1 MTTIL
6 TMKTETQP
14 FHVVICGGGLAGLT
28 LALQLK
34 GLQSDLEITVLEKT
48 TRPLP
53 DAAHKVGESTVEIGA
68 HYFGEVLNLK
78 TYLQK
83 EQLPK
88 LGLRYFYG
96 SGKLPLE
103 TRPELGPSM
112 YSPVP
117 SYQLDRGTLETDL
130 RQMAQDTGVNLLE
143 GASLDGIE
151 FSENGDKHM
160 VTYSSNGNTETIA
173 TNWVVDAMGR
183 RRYLQTKLGLKKE
196 SPHTASSVWF
206 RMEGKVSVNDLVP
219 ASNTAWHQRNIEDRY
234 YSTNHLM
241 GHGYWVWLI
250 PLASGNTSIGIV
262 TQNDIHDFAAYSR
275 SYQTSL
281 HWLQEHEPFLAK
293 HLAGKEPLDFRKIKN
308 YSYGSE
314 QLFSENRWTCVGEA
328 GVFSDPFYSPGSD
341 MIALTN
347 TYTCNLILADVAGE
361 LTKEKVDLLN
371 NEVLNIRFPDQLS
384 YFIDGYHTFGN
395 TQIAATKFLWD
406 TIYYWRVYSHPFLCG
421 FLDDFEFIKMYAEKV
436 KQLSV
441 INIEIQSE
449 FRKWAEQT
457 ESENHFTFC
466 DLAQKRLFIESAIGL
481 MTRPKKEN
489 YHHYLD
495 EQILFF
501 TEMSL
506 ALKAKAEHGTE
517 QICFAPFRSFFGPIT
532 EKQKRKNRINKRIAQ
547 IGNGAFLY
555 AFRATYLRY
564 FVANKPAVRLRGM
577 LRMLYS
583 E

>member
-1 MTTIL
+1 
-6 TMKTETQP
+6 MKNKKQP

-34 GLQSDLEITVLEKT
+34 QLESTIEVTVLEKT
-48 TRPLP
+48 TRPLAG
-53 DAAHKVGESTVEIGA
+53 AAHKVGESTVEIGA
-68 HYFGEVLNLK
+68 HYLGEVLGLK
-78 TYLQK
+78 NYLK
-83 EQLPK
+83 EKQLPK

-103 TRPELGPSM
+103 DRPEVGPSM

-117 SYQLDRGTLETDL
+117 SYQLNRGTLETDL
-130 RQMAQDTGVNLLE
+130 REMVLNAGVNLLE
-143 GASLDGIE
+143 GTSLDEIK
-151 FSENGDKHM
+151 FSETGENHT
-160 VTYSSNGNTETIA
+160 VQYSINGNPESIA
-173 TNWVVDAMGR
+173 ANWVVDAMGR

-196 SPHTASSVWF
+196 SPHSASAVWF

-219 ASNTAWHQRNIEDRY
+219 ASNTEWHQRNIEDRY

-275 SYQTSL
+275 SHETSFA
-281 HWLQEHEPFLAK
+281 WLQEYEPILAK
-293 HLAGKEPLDFRKIKN
+293 HLDGKEPIDFRKIKN
-308 YSYGSE
+308 YSYGSK
-314 QLFSENRWTCVGEA
+314 QLFSEKRWACVGEA

-341 MIALTN
+341 MIALSN
-347 TYTCNLILADVAGE
+347 TYTTNLILADIAGK

-371 NEVLNIRFPDQLS
+371 NEILNIRFPDQLS
-384 YFIDGYHTFGN
+384 YFVEGYHTFGN
-395 TQIAATKFLWD
+395 TQVAATKFLWD

-421 FLDDFEFIKMYAEKV
+421 FLTDFDFIKLYSEKLE
-436 KQLSV
+436 KLST
-441 INIEIQSE
+441 INKELQSE
-449 FRKWAEQT
+449 LRKWAEQT
-457 ESENHFTFC
+457 ESENHFAFC

-481 MTRPKKEN
+481 MTRPNIET
-489 YHHYLD
+489 YSQYLD
-495 EQILFF
+495 EQIKFF

-506 ALKAKAEHGTE
+506 ALKAKTEDGSE
-517 QICFAPFRSFFGPIT
+517 QIGFAPFRSFYSSISKK
-532 EKQKRKNRINKRIAQ
+532 EKRKNSINKRIAR

-555 AFRATYLRY
+555 GFRSTYLKY
-564 FVANKPAVRLRGM
+564 FVAKKPKVRLSGI
-577 LRMLYS
+577 LKMLYS

>member
-1 MTTIL
+1 MK
-6 TMKTETQP
+6 KTETQP
-14 FHVVICGGGLAGLT
+14 FHIVICGGGLAGLT

-34 GLQSDLEITVLEKT
+34 GLQADLLVTVLEKT
-48 TRPLP
+48 ARPLP

-68 HYFGEVLNLK
+68 HYFGEILHLK
-78 TYLQK
+78 TYLEK

-130 RQMAQDTGVNLLE
+130 RQMVLDAGVNLLE
-143 GASLDGIE
+143 GASLEGIDLQ
-151 FSENGDKHM
+151 ENGEKHS
-160 VTYSSNGNTETIA
+160 VSYSLNGNTETIA
-173 TNWVVDAMGR
+173 ANWVVDAMGR

-196 SPHTASSVWF
+196 SSHAASSVWF
-206 RMEGKVSVNDLVP
+206 RLEGKVSVNDLVP
-219 ASNTAWHQRNIEDRY
+219 PSNPEWHQRNIENRY

-250 PLASGNTSIGIV
+250 PLASGNTSVGIV
-262 TQNDIHDFAAYSR
+262 TQNAIHDFAAYSR
-275 SYQTSL
+275 SYETSL
-281 HWLQEHEPFLAK
+281 QWLQAHEPILAN
-293 HLAGKEPLDFRKIKN
+293 HLQEKEPIDFRKIKN
-308 YSYGSE
+308 YSYDSQ
-314 QLFSENRWTCVGEA
+314 QLFSENRWACVGEA

-347 TYTCNLILADVAGE
+347 TYTCNLILSDFNGQ

-371 NEVLNIRFPDQLS
+371 NEMLNIRFPDQIS
-384 YFIDGYHTFGN
+384 YYTNGYHTFGN

-421 FLDDFEFIKMYAEKV
+421 FLDDFEFIKMYADKM
-436 KQLSV
+436 KQLSA
-441 INIEIQSE
+441 INIELQSE

-457 ESENHFTFC
+457 ESEQHFAFC

-489 YHHYLD
+489 YYHYLD
-495 EQILFF
+495 EQIVFF
-501 TEMSL
+501 NEMSN
-506 ALKAKAEHGTE
+506 ALKAHVNEGRQQPA
-517 QICFAPFRSFFGPIT
+517 FSPFKSFFGPISNT
-532 EKQKRKNRINKRIAQ
+532 EKRKNRINKRIAR
-547 IGNGAFLY
+547 IRNGAFLY
-555 AFRATYLRY
+555 TFRATYLRY
-564 FVANKPAVRLRGM
+564 FVANKPTVRLRGM
-577 LRMLYS
+577 LRLLYS